1 MSWDKGQQVD
11 IISIINRILNH
22 AAALA
27 QALEAP
33 SLTEYRSVED
43 ASGLEWSDLPGMQ
56 V

>member
-1 MSWDKGQQVD
+1 MSWDKGLQGD
-11 IISIINRILNH
+11 IISMIYKILNH

-43 ASGLEWSDLPGMQ
+43 SSGLEWSD
-56 V
+56 